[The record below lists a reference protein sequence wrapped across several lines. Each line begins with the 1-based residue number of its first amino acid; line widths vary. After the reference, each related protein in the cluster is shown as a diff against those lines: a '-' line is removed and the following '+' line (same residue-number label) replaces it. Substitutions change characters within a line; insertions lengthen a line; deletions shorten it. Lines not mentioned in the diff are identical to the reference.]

1 MNLETR
7 RIKAVLLLFIAITGL
22 VMAFGDSIVC
32 AGELP
37 GAHET
42 AVSMHGHDA
51 HQTDGSACPGD
62 SSPSHSPDDHVCV
75 NDCGCPCHAPLLSSS
90 VTLTHSD
97 SFTYLFHAELTRH
110 IPEVYL
116 SLFVPPDS
124 ATA

>member
-1 MNLETR
+1 MHLDIR
-7 RIKAVLLLFIAITGL
+7 RIKAVLLLFITITGL
-22 VMAFGDSIVC
+22 VASFGESVVC
-32 AGELP
+32 AGERP

-42 AVSMHGHDA
+42 AVSIQGHDA
-51 HQTDGSACPGD
+51 HQTAESACPGD
-62 SSPSHSPDDHVCV
+62 PSPSHSPDDHICV

-90 VTLTHSD
+90 VTLTHAH
-97 SFTYLFHAELTRH
+97 SFTYLFQAELTRH